1 MAKSGSAS
9 KGLDRGTTVGAL
21 GALAAAKT
29 MIDVMREVSF
39 DDIRDEAT
47 RTPRVLVLAPTAE
60 EADTVARLLTG
71 SETLPGVGLGTL
83 ETPVGD
89 PAGYDAIVVSDVPG
103 GSVAQRLR
111 ERWSDMDR
119 PPMVFAVADG
129 PFTRVEAE
137 GLRGAIV
144 RQVGDRGLAF
154 ARRYPA
160 FRPEVVAE
168 VVQDAA
174 MANAQFA
181 LLANIPALIP
191 VIGGLASASADMIV
205 MTKNQLMMVY
215 KIAAAHGRNLDDQ
228 VGVLREMVP
237 VVGSGFLWRTLA
249 REAASFLPFAAGT
262 VPKIAVAF
270 TGTFAAGRAA
280 DFYYRYGYKPNRPQR
295 TEFYHQARAALG
307 RVAFRRKAAA
317 GEETLVT
324 ADEVVPAPPMPL
336 ADGGSVVGM
345 PQPS

>member
-1 MAKSGSAS
+1 MAKSGS

-47 RTPRVLVLAPTAE
+47 RTPRLLVLAPTE
-60 EADTVARLLTG
+60 DEADAVARLLTG

-89 PAGYDAIVVSDVPG
+89 PAGYDAIVVKDVPG
-103 GSVAQRLR
+103 GGAALRLR
-111 ERWSDMDR
+111 DRWSDPDR
-119 PPMVFAVADG
+119 QPAIFTLADG
-129 PFTRVEAE
+129 PFTREDAV
-137 GLRGAIV
+137 GVRGAMV
-144 RQVGDRGLAF
+144 RQIGDRGLAF

-160 FRPEVVAE
+160 FRPDVVAE

-191 VIGGLASASADMIV
+191 VVGGLASASADMIV

-228 VGVLREMVP
+228 VGVLREMAP

-295 TEFYHQARAALG
+295 AEFYQQARAALG
-307 RVAFRRKAAA
+307 RVAFRRKGASNVEDSASVDELAASA
-317 GEETLVT
+317 PLPDATVT
-324 ADEVVPAPPMPL
+324 EL
-336 ADGGSVVGM
+336 
-345 PQPS
+345 PQAS